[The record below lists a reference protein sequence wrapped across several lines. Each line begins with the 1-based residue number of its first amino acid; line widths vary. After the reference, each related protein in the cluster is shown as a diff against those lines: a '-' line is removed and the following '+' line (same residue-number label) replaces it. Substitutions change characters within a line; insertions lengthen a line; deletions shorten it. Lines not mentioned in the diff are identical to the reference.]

1 MGTNCN
7 MENSISVLGKISISW
22 SNKGK
27 DLKLWHHH
35 HSRLRQVTYLSQC
48 SFEWDQITSGD
59 LFQPKLFGDSESLC
73 NSSLGKYQKV
83 VFVIEETN
91 SKTERISERMRFIK
105 KLFVPERICY
115 CSLSDI
121 FFLCWHGA
129 H

>member
-1 MGTNCN
+1 

-35 HSRLRQVTYLSQC
+35 HSRLRQVTYLNQC

-105 KLFVPERICY
+105 KVVCARENLLLFPFRYILPVLAWSTLIQ
-115 CSLSDI
+115 
-121 FFLCWHGA
+121 
-129 H
+129 